1 MRHTPRPVASRLSA
15 GAALA
20 VVTAGLTTGLT
31 VGLTVGSAYGAETA
45 EREDTRAGRLEVY
58 PTNVVPGAEVTV
70 GTVACG
76 ADGTA
81 EGDASSVGAEAFAL
95 APGTPPGNTTGRFRV
110 PPSAQPGTYE
120 IVARCSRDGAEV
132 AGDVVVRL
140 TGAGEPTHPR
150 GSVKTGVG
158 GALGPDPVKTAAGV
172 AALAVAA
179 AGGTWL
185 LHRRVRGEA
194 I

>member
-1 MRHTPRPVASRLSA
+1 MRHTPWLRAFRPCPARLPAGTAVAVVA
-15 GAALA
+15 AALA
-20 VVTAGLTTGLT
+20 AVP
-31 VGLTVGSAYGAETA
+31 AYGAETA
-45 EREDTRAGRLEVY
+45 GTGAGRLEVH
-58 PTNVVPGAEVTV
+58 PASVVPGAEVTV
-70 GTVACG
+70 STVACG

-81 EGDASSVGAEAFAL
+81 AGDASSVGSGAFTL
-95 APGTPPGNTTGRFRV
+95 APGTPPGNATGRFRV

-120 IVARCSRDGAEV
+120 IVARCSGDGGEV
-132 AGDVVVRL
+132 AGGLVVTL
-140 TGAGEPTHPR
+140 TGVGERVDPR

-158 GALGPDPVKTAAGV
+158 GALGPDPVQTAAGV

-185 LHRRVRGEA
+185 LHRRARGEG